1 MEDHMVEVKV
11 TKTRNGVYI
20 YFPADYIKQQFGNVI
35 PKLITL
41 LCGERE
47 IQARFSMMTGTT
59 VRYRVYD
66 RYVPT
71 LLEHDD
77 CHLVVEQKV

>member
-1 MEDHMVEVKV
+1 MVEVKV

-20 YFPADYIKQQFGNVI
+20 YFPADYIKQLFNNTV
-35 PKLITL
+35 PEFITL
-41 LCGERE
+41 LCGGRE
-47 IQARFSMMTGTT
+47 VRARFNMMTSSLI
-59 VRYRVYD
+59 RYRVYD
-66 RYVPT
+66 KYVLA

>member
-1 MEDHMVEVKV
+1 MVEVKV

-20 YFPADYIKQQFGNVI
+20 YFPADYIRQLFNNTVPEFI
-35 PKLITL
+35 ML
-41 LCGERE
+41 LCGGRTV
-47 IQARFSMMTGTT
+47 QARFSMMTSS
-59 VRYRVYD
+59 VIRYRVYD
-66 RYVPT
+66 KYVPA

>member
-1 MEDHMVEVKV
+1 MVEVKV

-20 YFPADYIKQQFGNVI
+20 YFPVSHIRQLFNNTV
-35 PKLITL
+35 PEFITL
-41 LCGERE
+41 LCGGRE
-47 IQARFSMMTGTT
+47 VRARFNMMTSSLI
-59 VRYRVYD
+59 RYRVYD

-77 CHLVVEQKV
+77 CRLVVEQKV

>member
-1 MEDHMVEVKV
+1 MVEVKV

-20 YFPADYIKQQFGNVI
+20 YFPADYIKQLFGNTV
-35 PKLITL
+35 PELITF
-41 LCGERE
+41 LCGGRAV
-47 IQARFSMMTGTT
+47 QARFSMMTNT
-59 VRYRVYD
+59 VIRYRVYD
-66 RYVPT
+66 KYVPT

>member
-1 MEDHMVEVKV
+1 MVEVKV

-20 YFPADYIKQQFGNVI
+20 YFPADYIRQQFSDRV
-35 PKLITL
+35 PEFVTL

-47 IQARFSMMTGTT
+47 IRARFNMMTSST

-66 RYVPT
+66 RYVPI
-71 LLEHDD
+71 LLQYDD
-77 CHLVVEQKV
+77 CRLVVEQKA

>member
-1 MEDHMVEVKV
+1 MVEVKV

-20 YFPADYIKQQFGNVI
+20 YFPADYIRQLFSNTV
-35 PKLITL
+35 PDFITL
-41 LCGERE
+41 LCGGRA
-47 IQARFSMMTGTT
+47 IQARFNMMTSSFI
-59 VRYRVYD
+59 RYRVYD

>member
-1 MEDHMVEVKV
+1 MVEVKV
-11 TKTRNGVYI
+11 TKTKSGVFI
-20 YFPADYIKQQFGNVI
+20 YFPADYIRQKFNNTV
-35 PKLITL
+35 PEFITI
-41 LCGERE
+41 LCGERTV
-47 IQARFSMMTGTT
+47 QARFSLMTGSF

-66 RYVPT
+66 RYVPV

>member
-1 MEDHMVEVKV
+1 MVEVKV

-20 YFPADYIKQQFGNVI
+20 YFPTDYIRQRFNNTV
-35 PKLITL
+35 PEFITL
-41 LCGERE
+41 LCGGRMV
-47 IQARFSMMTGTT
+47 QARFNMMTNTM

-71 LLEHDD
+71 LFEHDD